1 MHTVSLTACF
11 PLFLYT
17 SVEKLPLCSHML
29 HTLSCLPRELSGTG
43 LLLQVLLTWN
53 SGGRTTVDM
62 QPAAI
67 SVGIPNPNQLPL
79 CPFANFLSTLVILLI
94 WPKLLGSRQLLFG
107 LEQM

>member
-1 MHTVSLTACF
+1 
-11 PLFLYT
+11 
-17 SVEKLPLCSHML
+17 ML